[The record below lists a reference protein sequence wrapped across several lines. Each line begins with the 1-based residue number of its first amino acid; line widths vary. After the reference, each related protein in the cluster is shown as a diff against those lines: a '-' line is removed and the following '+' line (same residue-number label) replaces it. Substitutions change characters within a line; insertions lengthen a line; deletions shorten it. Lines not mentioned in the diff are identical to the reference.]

1 MTHRWTLLG
10 LRKLVES
17 SSRGRSRTR
26 AAAKPGAGYALT
38 PGTQRQEFV
47 IERVLGAGGF
57 ALTYLA
63 RDESLDAWRAVKEYL
78 PREWAV
84 RREGAVRPRTE
95 QDAEN
100 YRWGLDR
107 FLKEARILAQFEHHH
122 DIVSVYRVFEDLG
135 TAYLVMEYVDGRSL
149 KDLIASAGVLPDDA
163 VRALLRSLTH
173 GLAEV
178 HGAGLLHRDIKP
190 DNVMLRPNGMP
201 VLIDF
206 GSARQV
212 TRGSRPLTEILT
224 PGYAPI
230 EQYSERGNQGPWTD
244 IYALGA
250 VAYVALSG
258 RLPDTAPDRVR
269 GDRLPPVAD
278 AARRSVH
285 AGLAA
290 AVDAALA
297 VDEGNRPQTVLE
309 WRAMLE
315 DGPAARPRSRPVL
328 EWKDAFGSRGGGTD
342 DSPRAVAYSVG
353 RGTGCHVWLSHSSVS
368 RHHANVER
376 LADGRLQVTD
386 RKSTNGTWV
395 LIDREWQSVRQCY
408 LRPADHVRFGEHEM
422 TAGELEALCVEKE
435 AGSTRCRHSPVEAD
449 MPRRRSAPAT
459 REGPDSKRGLARDVR
474 TGEIVEKEPAG
485 E

>member
-17 SSRGRSRTR
+17 SSRGRSRAR
-26 AAAKPGAGYALT
+26 PVAKPSAGYALT

-95 QDAEN
+95 RDAEN

-107 FLKEARILAQFEHHH
+107 FLKEARILAQFEHHR
-122 DIVSVYRVFEDLG
+122 DIVSVYRVFEGLG

-149 KDLIASAGVLPDDA
+149 KDVIASAGVLPDDA
-163 VRALLRSLTH
+163 VRALLLSLTH

-230 EQYSERGNQGPWTD
+230 EQYSERGHQGPWSD

-258 RLPDTAPDRVR
+258 KLPDTAPDRVR
-269 GDRLPPVAD
+269 GDRLPPVTD
-278 AARRSVH
+278 AARRRVH

-297 VDEGNRPQTVLE
+297 VDEGDRPQTVIE

-315 DGPAARPRSRPVL
+315 DRPAGPRSRSRPVL
-328 EWKDAFGSRGGGTD
+328 EWEDAFG

-353 RGTGCHVWLSHSSVS
+353 RGLGCHVWLSHSSVS
-368 RHHANVER
+368 RHHADVER

-386 RKSTNGTWV
+386 CKSTNGTWV
-395 LIDREWQSVRQCY
+395 LIDREWRPVRQCCV
-408 LRPADHVRFGEHEM
+408 RPADHIRFGEHEM

-435 AGSTRCRHSPVEAD
+435 AGSTRYRHSAVEAD
-449 MPRRRSAPAT
+449 IPRRRSAPPT
-459 REGPDSKRGLARDVR
+459 REEPGSGKGLARDVR